1 EHGTRDHHPDQ
12 PGMASDEDEVHL
24 DGIGVGDD
32 EDDEDHQD
40 RQSHHDL
47 GDTCLARALK
57 LPHLVLL
64 GPGALRSTGGAPRLL
79 RWLRCTGWARTGL
92 PRPLIRTL
100 PIHRG
105 KPIGFA
111 AVAKRLWPPILAGA
125 GALGILASTAREN
138 GRALDRRVYR
148 VINTERGPL
157 ADAAFKGVTELG
169 SIWASVGATAA
180 LASMSRRREAIDAL
194 GAATAMWGLGQVL
207 KRAVLRPRPYRSLDA
222 FRLLIEEPRGTTW
235 PSSHPAVLLAF
246 ATVVACNRETPRPVR
261 AGLGA
266 LSGAVP

>member
-1 EHGTRDHHPDQ
+1 VD
-12 PGMASDEDEVHL
+12 
-24 DGIGVGDD
+24 
-32 EDDEDHQD
+32 
-40 RQSHHDL
+40 
-47 GDTCLARALK
+47 
-57 LPHLVLL
+57 
-64 GPGALRSTGGAPRLL
+64 
-79 RWLRCTGWARTGL
+79 
-92 PRPLIRTL
+92 
-100 PIHRG
+100 
-105 KPIGFA
+105 
-111 AVAKRLWPPILAGA
+111 KRLWPPILAGA

-246 ATVVACNRETPRPVR
+246 ATVVARNLETPRAVR

-266 LSGAVP
+266 LAGAVGLSRVYLGVHYPADVAGGLLLGWGAGRLWSSLMSPRLVPTEGLRARQVLEAPFQRALGTVSR